1 MPAGSCFCKNVRVEY
16 DGEPIVTVSIP
27 VREEASGILT
37 QVLRYPKS
45 ADSGNSIKN
54 YFCPDCGM
62 YRQRGWKCALKRR
75 GLTCAGTPLYGH
87 KLTSSGEPDE
97 ATVLRAGILDDVD
110 VIQQQIPGVEL
121 YTARRICWVKPFEE
135 AIQSEGMLPA
145 R

>member
-16 DGEPIVTVSIP
+16 DGEPIVTALCHCIDC
-27 VREEASGILT
+27 RKLT
-37 QVLRYPKS
+37 GGLYSYNFLVNTADLRITGNPKAVPKS

-54 YFCPDCGM
+54 YFCPDC
-62 YRQRGWKCALKRR
+62 
-75 GLTCAGTPLYGH
+75 GTPLYGH